1 MMNYDV
7 SSSSLIT
14 RWRWTLAATYTGY
27 SCCFICMY
35 YTQQGRSISIHCPTK
50 VHLEIHYHYYFFL
63 LGTHQ
68 TMISIKFNA
77 IRTKLITKVLVF
89 LRSTFNWPCNHW
101 FFFFKFL
108 SWFHLF
114 LWKEFESKMIN
125 WSRHWMALK
134 KIWHLCYSFHFN
146 LNFEL

>member
-1 MMNYDV
+1 MEMDFSCDIYRLFLLFHLYVLYTTGQIHIHTLPNE
-7 SSSSLIT
+7 SSFGN
-14 RWRWTLAATYTGY
+14 TY
-27 SCCFICMY
+27 
-35 YTQQGRSISIHCPTK
+35 
-50 VHLEIHYHYYFFL
+50 YHYYFFL